1 MNQGIK
7 TMLYPVKDI
16 AKAKALYSQLLGI
29 EPFVEGP
36 YYVGYKVEGQ
46 DIGLVP
52 NGDRQ
57 GMTGPVGY
65 YHVDD
70 IHSSLQTLLDNGA
83 QVQQEPRDVGQ
94 GRLVATVKDTEGNTI
109 GILSDPVK

>member
-7 TMLYPVKDI
+7 TILYPVKDI
-16 AKAKALYSQLLGI
+16 AKAKALYNQLLGI
-29 EPFVEGP
+29 EPLVDEP
-36 YYVGYKVEGQ
+36 YYVGYKIEGQ

-52 NGDRQ
+52 NGDQQ

-70 IHSSLQTLLDNGA
+70 IHSSLQRLLAAGA

-94 GRLVATVKDTEGNTI
+94 GRLVATVEDTEGNTI
-109 GILSDPVK
+109 GILSDPAK